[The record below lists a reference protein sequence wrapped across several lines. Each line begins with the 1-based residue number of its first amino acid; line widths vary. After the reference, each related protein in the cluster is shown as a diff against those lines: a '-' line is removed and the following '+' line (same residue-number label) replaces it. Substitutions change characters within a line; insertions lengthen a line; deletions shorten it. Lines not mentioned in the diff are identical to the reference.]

1 MSNVV
6 TIRQTPV
13 RGGYR
18 RIKGTKGNEAMRV
31 YVTEDGRELTNNH
44 DIKVVQLIAPTQDW
58 KAGHVF
64 VCTLPE
70 DLLARRPCQPKQ
82 IWVMALNQA
91 AVKSYI
97 SKRLGRIDKAS
108 AGMAQSALGKLMHKI
123 SAKERDTA
131 RPTARANKKAD
142 ENTFVVEYVEG
153 DKYVLDVRDNL
164 LFAQLAVR
172 GGKGGVNLALKKAAN
187 KVAGLIQHTCKKF
200 LMPGE
205 VTTPFPEIRRRI
217 A

>member
-6 TIRQTPV
+6 TITETSW
-13 RGGYR
+13 RGAYR
-18 RIKGTKGNEAMRV
+18 RFKGSHGNSAMRCLV
-31 YVTEDGRELTNNH
+31 DGSGTEKFGTSWY
-44 DIKVVQLIAPTQDW
+44 VQLIAPNQDW
-58 KAGHVF
+58 KAGRVYK
-64 VCTLPE
+64 CTLPV
-70 DLLARRPCQPKQ
+70 DLKARRPYQPEN
-82 IWVMALNQA
+82 IYVMALSRE

-142 ENTFVVEYVEG
+142 ENTFVVEKIEG

-187 KVAGLIQHTCKKF
+187 KIAGLIQHKCKDF
-200 LMPGE
+200 LLPGE